1 MPDHPKTFT
10 EMLGEALREVA
21 VLVIVF
27 VPLDVLV
34 AGRHFTWKWFL
45 ATVGISAPLFLMGV
59 ALEKM
64 RGAGRSENGY

>member
-1 MPDHPKTFT
+1 MGDSQKTFS
-10 EMLGEALREVA
+10 EMLGEALREIA

-34 AGRHFTWKWFL
+34 AGKTFGWKWLF
-45 ATVGISAPLFLMGV
+45 ATVGISTPLFLMGV

-64 RGAGRSENGY
+64 RGA

>member
-27 VPLDVLV
+27 VLLDVLV
-34 AGRHFTWKWFL
+34 SGRHFTWIWFWPQWE
-45 ATVGISAPLFLMGV
+45 SAH
-59 ALEKM
+59 
-64 RGAGRSENGY
+64 RSSSWEWRLRR